1 MNYGHVTSFCVS
13 FLFYSAFGGVFF
25 AISLPYLENG
35 LGFFLGFSIGCCF
48 FCFIVWMKV
57 RVYEGAVSV
66 GTCISLCAV

>member
-35 LGFFLGFSIGCCF
+35 LGFLYAYTC
-48 FCFIVWMKV
+48 VD
-57 RVYEGAVSV
+57 VSES
-66 GTCISLCAV
+66 TCI